1 MNIQIFGSKKCNDTK
16 KAQRFFKERKIKFQ
30 FVDMDSKG
38 LSPGELR
45 SVSQAVGGLESLLDE
60 KTKDQEALYL
70 IKYITDEQK
79 EEKILEHQQVL
90 KTPIVRD
97 GKRATVGYQPTIW
110 KSWIEN

>member
-1 MNIQIFGSKKCNDTK
+1 MNIQIFGTKKCNETK

-30 FVDMDSKG
+30 FIDMNIKELSK
-38 LSPGELR
+38 GELR
-45 SVSQAVGGLESLLDE
+45 SVSQALGGLDLLLDE

-79 EEKILEHQQVL
+79 EEKVLENQQVL

-97 GKRATVGYQPTIW
+97 GNRATVGYEPGTW
-110 KSWIEN
+110 KSWL